1 MGRTIC
7 IGDLHGEY
15 DAAVKLMEK
24 CQVTADDWVIFL
36 GDFVDRGPDS
46 GKCCDLVRRREQIQ
60 GKIAGLLGNHEE
72 KHLDHEA
79 VVARLGRLPH
89 EIPPTHVATRIQLK
103 PEHYDWFRSLPLYIR
118 IPEHNTVAVHAG
130 VFPGRTIE
138 KQTPRHL
145 LHIQM
150 IRPFDFDPWGNMK
163 INEKS
168 MWVSRVP
175 SGPDGEGWR
184 FWHHFWDGPERI
196 IFGHSVLNKP
206 LVREKA
212 VGIDGGACF
221 GLELWAFILDTN
233 EVVSVK
239 SNYNSDPKNADLDR
253 RGNRDRKV
261 YLIDGDVGT
270 Y

>member
-7 IGDLHGEY
+7 IGDLHGEH
-15 DAAVKLMEK
+15 DAAVKLMNK
-24 CQVTADDWVIFL
+24 LGVTAADWVIFL
-36 GDFVDRGPDS
+36 GDFVDRGLES

-60 GKIAGLLGNHEE
+60 GRIAGLLGNHEE
-72 KHLDHEA
+72 KHLDYEDI
-79 VVARLGRLPH
+79 VARLGRPPH
-89 EIPPTHVATRIQLK
+89 EMPPTHVATRMQLTK
-103 PEHYDWFRSLPLYIR
+103 EHYDWFRSLPLYIR
-118 IPEHNTVAVHAG
+118 IPEHNACAVHAG

-138 KQTPRHL
+138 QQTPRHL

-150 IRPFDFDPWGNMK
+150 IRPYDFDHWGNMT

-168 MWVSRVP
+168 LWSSRVP
-175 SGPDGEGWR
+175 EAERDQWK

-221 GLELWAFILDTN
+221 GRELWAFVLDTN
-233 EVVSVK
+233 EIVSIK
-239 SNYNSDPKNADLDR
+239 SNYDSDPNATDLQR
-253 RGNRDRKV
+253 RGNRGREV
-261 YLIDGDVGT
+261 YPIDGDVGT